1 MAALTLANPA
11 SRFSVLTVTD
21 RPAQTPIW
29 SDRLGWPV
37 AGDHHITLDTR
48 DAARRN
54 IWASRIDDAV
64 LHADRAVL
72 LVAEGLGCAAAAWWA
87 RLSPRH
93 YADRVAGALLFDPI
107 APQGEAEALLASPG
121 IALPFPSMVV
131 TARNRIAAPDEMQQ
145 LVDGWGSRL
154 MIAERQR
161 TPGAWQAAQRLL
173 SRMTA
178 AVVARDIDRGMAL
191 RGE

>member
-1 MAALTLANPA
+1 MTALTLADPSA
-11 SRFSVLTVTD
+11 RFSVLTITD
-21 RPAQTPIW
+21 RDAPAPIW
-29 SDRLGWPV
+29 SARLGWPI
-37 AGDHHITLDTR
+37 AGDHHIMLDAR
-48 DAARRN
+48 DASRRN
-54 IWASRIDDAV
+54 IWASRIDNAV

-93 YADRVAGALLFDPI
+93 YADRVAGALLFDPV
-107 APQGEAEALLASPG
+107 APKGDAGALLASPG

-131 TARNRIAAPDEMQQ
+131 TARNRLAAPNEMQQ

-161 TPGAWQAAQRLL
+161 APGAWQAAQRLL

>member
-1 MAALTLANPA
+1 MTALTLTHPA
-11 SRFSVLTVTD
+11 DRFSVLTISD
-21 RPAQTPIW
+21 RHAGAPVW
-29 SDRLGWPV
+29 SDRLGWPLHGDSHV
-37 AGDHHITLDTR
+37 ALDAR
-48 DAARRN
+48 DPSRRN

-93 YADRVAGALLFDPI
+93 YADRVAGALLFDPV
-107 APQGEAEALLASPG
+107 APTGTTGALLASPG
-121 IALPFPSMVV
+121 IVLPFPSMVV
-131 TARNRIAAPDEMQQ
+131 TARSKLTAPDDMQN
-145 LVDGWGSRL
+145 LVSAWGSQL
-154 MIAERQR
+154 MIADRPR
-161 TPGAWQAAQRLL
+161 SPGAWNAAQRLL

-178 AVVARDIDRGMAL
+178 AVVARDIDRGLAL